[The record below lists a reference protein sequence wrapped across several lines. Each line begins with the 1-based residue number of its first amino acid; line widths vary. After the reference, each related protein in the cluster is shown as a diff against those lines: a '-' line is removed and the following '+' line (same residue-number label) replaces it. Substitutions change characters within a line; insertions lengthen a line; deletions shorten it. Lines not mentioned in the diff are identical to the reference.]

1 MLNPLFKGIDRMT
14 SALIILTF
22 SMMCIAIFAQVIR
35 RYIFSFSLPWAE
47 EVGRF
52 LFLALSYLGV
62 SMGMKRQAH
71 LRVDIVLLYMPPF
84 IKKVFEVLS
93 QAICAGFF
101 IFIVYE
107 GISMTM
113 KVWRIEQTAVS
124 LPLPIWVV
132 WACIPFSAFLTT
144 LQCFKNIYELL
155 SGTVPDGVGEQA

>member
-1 MLNPLFKGIDRMT
+1 MLKTLFKGIDRMT
-14 SALIILTF
+14 SALIILSF
-22 SMMCIAIFAQVIR
+22 SIMCIVIFVQVIT

-84 IKKVFEVLS
+84 IKKVFEIIS
-93 QAICAGFF
+93 QVICAGFF

-107 GISMTM
+107 GATMTM
-113 KVWRIEQTAVS
+113 KVWRIEQIAVS
-124 LPLPIWVV
+124 IPLPIWIV

-144 LQCFKNIYELL
+144 LQCFKNIYEII
-155 SGTVPDGVGEQA
+155 SGKILDSAGEEA